1 MKLATFLYDLLVKGS
16 VIVGVS
22 VSALTYVVINRFSF
36 PVDDS
41 LLLFM
46 FFGTVFGYNFIKYLD
61 EFKQQRGQLVATSL
75 QLILVLTV
83 ISGIISGFLFVS
95 FSTAMKKAI
104 VLPIIITVLY
114 TSPLLFKSLR
124 NISGAKIFIIAFSW
138 AYVIGYLPIVYFEH
152 EITRDVILTFL
163 QLFAF
168 TFALMIPFEVRDLTL
183 DAKHLKTLP
192 QRYGI
197 VKSRR
202 IGMVVM
208 ILFLLLQFFMK
219 DNDLIAVI
227 ITSVIVKITIL
238 ALWFTRKEM
247 SKYYA
252 GVFVESIPIL
262 WGILVLFF

>member
-1 MKLATFLYDLLVKGS
+1 MKLAAFLYDILVKGS
-16 VIVGVS
+16 IIVGLS

-36 PVDDS
+36 PVDYN

-46 FFGTVFGYNFIKYLD
+46 FFGTVFGYNFIKYLE
-61 EFKQQRGQLVATSL
+61 EFKQQRGQLVAVSL

-83 ISGIISGFLFVS
+83 VSGIISGFLFVA
-95 FSTAMKKAI
+95 FSEAMKKAV

-114 TSPLLFKSLR
+114 TIPLVFKSLR

-152 EITRDVILTFL
+152 TVTMNVVLTFI
-163 QLFAF
+163 QLFLF
-168 TFALMIPFEVRDLTL
+168 TFALMIPFEVRDLAL
-183 DAKHLKTLP
+183 DAVHLKTLP

-197 VKSRR
+197 VKSKRV
-202 IGMVVM
+202 GMIAM
-208 ILFLLLQFFMK
+208 LLFLLLQFFIK
-219 DNDLIAVI
+219 EFDITAII
-227 ITSVIVKITIL
+227 ITSIIVKITIL
-238 ALWFTRKEM
+238 ALWFTRKDM

-262 WGILVLFF
+262 WGVLVLLF